1 MSPSSRRTLPG
12 LTILLFLLFQIPA
25 AGQDQKV
32 ETLRILGISVEG
44 NNSGTGTQSDA
55 IISNAGLNIGDEI
68 QVPGDRILA
77 VVHSVTGRKNKR
89 PGLDGGNRNDLD
101 VRGDVAQTV
110 VSDCVRVVADL
121 GGDPFR
127 RGQQQGVGR
136 EEGLVLRIAAP

>member
-68 QVPGDRILA
+68 QVPGDRIRQAMQRLWA
-77 VVHSVTGRKNKR
+77 LKIFSEIRISVE
-89 PGLDGGNRNDLD
+89 NRVENGVYLLIT
-101 VRGDVAQTV
+101 VAEY
-110 VSDCVRVVADL
+110 
-121 GGDPFR
+121 P
-127 RGQQQGVGR
+127 
-136 EEGLVLRIAAP
+136 